1 MPYGRILVVD
11 DVETNLYVAKG
22 LMTPYGLSV
31 ETAMSG
37 FETIEKIKDGAIYDI
52 IFMDHFMPK
61 MDGIETTKNLREL
74 GYTRPIVALT
84 ANALAGQAEM
94 FAANGFDGFIS
105 KPIDIR
111 QLNVTLNRLI
121 RDKYPVETIEA
132 ARQLKNNLK
141 KSSANGDA
149 VSQPSINPELAK
161 VFTRDAEK
169 AAAVLEAI
177 QKKEGNYGDEDIQAY
192 IINVHA
198 MKSALANIRETALSD
213 TALKLE
219 QAGRARD
226 TSVMAAETPAF
237 LNSLRTFIEKIKP
250 KEIDKGGETAD
261 ANIDRPYL
269 LEKLALLREACAEYN
284 KKAAKDAVIEL
295 RQKTWPRPV
304 NELLDAISER
314 LLHSEFAEAAGLAE
328 NYARE

>member
-1 MPYGRILVVD
+1 MPYGRVLVVD

-31 ETAMSG
+31 ETAVSG

-52 IFMDHFMPK
+52 IFMDHFMPN

-84 ANALAGQAEM
+84 ANALTGQAEM
-94 FAANGFDGFIS
+94 FATNGFDGFIS

-132 ARQLKNNLK
+132 AWHLKDNLK
-141 KSSANGDA
+141 KDSANGDA
-149 VSQPSINPELAK
+149 ASQPSIDPELAR
-161 VFTRDAEK
+161 VFSRDAEK
-169 AAAVLEAI
+169 AVAALEAI

-198 MKSALANIRETALSD
+198 MKSALANIGETALSGA
-213 TALKLE
+213 ALKLE

-226 TSVMAAETPAF
+226 TAVMTAETPAF
-237 LNSLRTFIEKIKP
+237 LNSLRTFIGKIKP
-250 KEIDKGGETAD
+250 KEVDKNGGTAD
-261 ANIDRPYL
+261 ADNDQPCL
-269 LEKLALLREACAEYN
+269 LEKLAVLREACAEYN
-284 KKAAKDAVIEL
+284 KKDAKTVVAEL
-295 RQKTWPRPV
+295 RQKTWPHFV
-304 NELLDAISER
+304 NELLDAIAEH
-314 LLHSEFAEAAGLAE
+314 LLHSEFTEAADLAKDYSE
-328 NYARE
+328 K